1 MTDTG
6 SQSPDEGRLPD
17 QAPLPEDADSMGQ
30 PAASYEAAVPNDP
43 STPNAT
49 PSGRTPPAE
58 DVHPGWGAT
67 PQDEYDLGVSGGW
80 GTPGDHLTGPI
91 PTIPRRRPARADGPS
106 LPEDPETGAGT
117 ADVPPPRK

>member
-17 QAPLPEDADSMGQ
+17 QAPFPDEEQLPERL
-30 PAASYEAAVPNDP
+30 PAADQPVVPDGAAPQAEP
-43 STPNAT
+43 EPT
-49 PSGRTPPAE
+49 E
-58 DVHPGWGAT
+58 DVHPGWGTT

-91 PTIPRRRPARADGPS
+91 PTIPRRRRPNRADGS
-106 LPEDPETGAGT
+106 ALPEDPETGAGT
-117 ADVPPPRK
+117 TDVPPPRQ